1 MTDATASSPTCR
13 LCGCA
18 IRPADDAALLAGE
31 YFHAPCAEP
40 AFSGTPA
47 SISAILPPHTDAIE
61 ELLLGPLESAVS
73 KGRALF
79 AVCD

>member
-47 SISAILPPHTDAIE
+47 WRHLKVGDLNMLAQGL
-61 ELLLGPLESAVS
+61 
-73 KGRALF
+73 GRAT
-79 AVCD
+79 VV